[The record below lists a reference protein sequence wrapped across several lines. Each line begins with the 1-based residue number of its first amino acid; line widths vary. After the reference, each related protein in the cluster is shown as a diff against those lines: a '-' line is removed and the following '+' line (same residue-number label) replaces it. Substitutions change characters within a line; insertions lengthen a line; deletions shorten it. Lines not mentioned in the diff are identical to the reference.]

1 MLKRMLTVLGML
13 AALAAFAAGGDKG
26 RKVVPDETGADAVD
40 LQALVDQAPDGG
52 TVVVP
57 SGRHLVA
64 RGLVVQGRKNL
75 TIRGDRNSAV
85 RVSDVMQNV
94 IAISESEGIRL
105 ENLSLSHVSPLKD
118 YQCHGA
124 VVHVSDSSRVVVE
137 NCELNGCG
145 ASGVHAVGVND
156 LTVKRCHIH
165 HNTFNA
171 FYLDRCSKVLVQANL
186 VENNANFMNL
196 HQSDDLDM
204 SDNVTR
210 NNGGYWRPAM
220 PAPPGSGK
228 KRD

>member
-1 MLKRMLTVLGML
+1 MLKRNLTVLGLM
-13 AALAAFAAGGDKG
+13 AVMAVFTAGGDKG
-26 RKVVPDETGADAVD
+26 RKGMPDAAPADAID

-52 TVVVP
+52 TVVIP
-57 SGRHLVA
+57 SGRHLLA
-64 RGLVVQGRKNL
+64 RGLVVQGRKSL

-94 IAISESEGIRL
+94 IAIAESEGIRL

-124 VVHVSDSSRVVVE
+124 VVHVTDSARVTVE

-145 ASGVHAVGVND
+145 AEGVYAVGVKD

-171 FYLDRCSKVLVQANL
+171 FYLDRCNKVLVQANL
-186 VENNANFMNL
+186 VEDNANFMNL
-196 HQSDDLDM
+196 HNTDDLDM

-220 PAPPGSGK
+220 PAPSGSGK